1 MSRAGRDLSRY
12 LPRSWAQRPA
22 GAVVGVL
29 VSILGGFRTEG
40 LENLPRTG
48 PAIIAANHY
57 TLMDPLVAGL
67 GTFWKIGRVVHPVAK
82 IQIKGWPVLGWLGS
96 QVGVIYVKRGTSDL
110 DAQRALQAVLAA
122 GRPLIIFPEGTRSPS
137 GALIPARNGAAL
149 LALRSGAP
157 IVPIGITGTEGM
169 LSWRAIFGPRP
180 RAKVV
185 IGQPFT
191 LGHRPD
197 GPIDRTELTE
207 ASTRLMR
214 EIAALLPPARRGVYG

>member
-1 MSRAGRDLSRY
+1 MTRDVSRY
-12 LPRSWAQRPA
+12 LPTTWAQRPA
-22 GAVVGVL
+22 GVIVGL
-29 VSILGGFRTEG
+29 LLRLLGGVRTEG

-48 PAIIAANHY
+48 PIIIVANHY
-57 TLMDPLVAGL
+57 TLMDPLVAGW
-67 GTFWKIGRVVHPVAK
+67 GTCHRAGRVVHMVAK
-82 IQIKGWPVLGWLGS
+82 IQINGWPVFGWLGS
-96 QVGVIYVKRGTSDL
+96 QAGVIYVRRGTSDM

-122 GRPLIIFPEGTRSPS
+122 ARPMIIFPEGTRSPT

-157 IVPIGITGTEGM
+157 VLPIGITGTEGM

-180 RAKVV
+180 RATVV

-197 GPIDRTELTE
+197 GPIDRADLTE

-214 EIAALLPPARRGVYG
+214 EVAALLPPIRRGAYG

>member
-1 MSRAGRDLSRY
+1 VTRDLSRH
-12 LPRSWAQRPA
+12 LPPSWAYRP
-22 GAVVGVL
+22 GGFVVSVL
-29 VSILGGFRTEG
+29 VNLLGGIRTEG

-48 PAIIAANHY
+48 PAILVANHY

-67 GTFWKIGRVVHPVAK
+67 GTCWKIGRVVHMVAK
-82 IQIKGWPVLGWLGS
+82 IQIKSWPVLGWLGT
-96 QVGVIYVKRGTSDL
+96 QCGVIYVRRGTSDL
-110 DAQRALQAVLAA
+110 DAQRALQAVLAG
-122 GRPLIIFPEGTRSPS
+122 GRPMVIFPEGTRSPT

-157 IVPIGITGTEGM
+157 VVPLGITGTEGM

-180 RAKVV
+180 RATVV

-197 GPIDRTELTE
+197 GPIDRSELTE

-214 EIAALLPPARRGVYG
+214 EVAALLPPARRGVYG